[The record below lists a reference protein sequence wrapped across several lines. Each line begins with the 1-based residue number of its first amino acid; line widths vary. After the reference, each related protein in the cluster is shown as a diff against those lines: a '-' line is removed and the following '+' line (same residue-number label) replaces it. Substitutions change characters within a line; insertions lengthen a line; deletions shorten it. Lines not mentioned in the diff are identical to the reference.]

1 MVMSN
6 GSLFTGRSCVS
17 KVEYRRQK
25 INRQGR
31 GATGWVVALF
41 VKQELGG
48 VVMVVGHFKGF
59 AAEAQGRSV
68 NAEAFGWGVNKKASL
83 ISQ

>member
-31 GATGWVVALF
+31 GSILWAIGGELGDVDLV
-41 VKQELGG
+41 VKQEFRVCVQRVFSAKGAESGQSPPSLSFGG
-48 VVMVVGHFKGF
+48 
-59 AAEAQGRSV
+59 
-68 NAEAFGWGVNKKASL
+68 
-83 ISQ
+83 